1 MSKAVNGTGTLRK
14 FIIER
19 LDIITKA
26 WEEIEEAVSQ
36 SGSTVVRRNFTLD
49 TSKKAV
55 VDVKTMIA
63 SSQSFLPVME
73 MAVQDHSNQAT
84 VVAKNLFNRERRK
97 TADGQVKVVDQSPV
111 PPHEVASLS
120 ARMGIIHGSQA
131 LYDAFVER
139 ASNPH
144 TDYFAWSAQDQR
156 QWLTGGSA
164 PSALALPCPSPAPVQ
179 VVIPQ
184 NAIAASSTAN
194 PTTASVPLGQ
204 AVSQR
209 RQGKPATDA
218 ELVSQTWQQH
228 KQAISMFIR
237 RDFGGKDME
246 IQMKKRFVSGDDALA
261 SAYANAALE
270 SMLKFRDK
278 LQSLFDN
285 YRLKVGDG
293 PSHEQGQHII
303 DMLTVLKTGL
313 DTKSMDALV
322 DGPLASRNL
331 SKPQGY
337 REFILGMMEHLR
349 SGSEKRA
356 SRRLNEMLRRCRVS
370 N

>member
-19 LDIITKA
+19 LDIIMKA

-36 SGSTVVRRNFTLD
+36 SGPTVVRRNFTLD
-49 TSKKAV
+49 TAKKAV
-55 VDVKTMIA
+55 ADVKTMIA
-63 SSQSFLPVME
+63 SAQSFLPVME

-84 VVAKNLFNRERRK
+84 VVAKNLFNRERRR

-111 PPHEVASLS
+111 PPHEVAALS
-120 ARMGIIHGSQA
+120 AKLGIILGSQA

-144 TDYFAWSAQDQR
+144 TDYFTWSAQDQR

-164 PSALALPCPSPAPVQ
+164 PSLSLNSLPSAPAQVVILQNALAASPATAPAPV
-179 VVIPQ
+179 
-184 NAIAASSTAN
+184 
-194 PTTASVPLGQ
+194 GQ

-218 ELVSQTWQQH
+218 ELTSQTWQQH

-246 IQMKKRFVSGDDALA
+246 IQMRKRFVSGDDALA

-278 LQSLFDN
+278 LQSLFDS

-293 PSHEQGQHII
+293 PGQEQGQHII

-313 DTKSMDALV
+313 DIQSMDALV